1 MEGQD
6 RAGYEMRVTV
16 HEFIDDEREGSRGE
30 RRICNK
36 CSQRFKSFN
45 TRGVENKR
53 TVTMLHLTSHIEPLF
68 GGYKYA
74 IGSAVT
80 GI

>member
-1 MEGQD
+1 VEVQA
-6 RAGYEMRVTV
+6 RAGYEIVTV
-16 HEFIDDEREGSRGE
+16 HELIDDEREGFRGE

-36 CSQRFKSFN
+36 FSQRSKSFK

-53 TVTMLHLTSHIEPLF
+53 TVTMLHLTSHIEPVLW
-68 GGYKYA
+68 GYKYA